1 MRVQIKNTTIFGN
14 FLGIDKKGKAIVVEE
29 ETNKIKKYCK
39 TKLKITN
46 EKGV

>member
-1 MRVQIKNTTIFGN
+1 MRVQIKNTTIFGT
-14 FLGIDKKGKAIVVEE
+14 FLGYDKKGKAVVLEK

-39 TKLKITN
+39 TKLKITI

>member
-1 MRVQIKNTTIFGN
+1 MRVQVKNTTIFGT
-14 FLGIDKKGKAIVVEE
+14 FLGFDKKDKAIVLDE

>member
-1 MRVQIKNTTIFGN
+1 MRVQIKNTTIFGT
-14 FLGIDKKGKAIVVEE
+14 FLGYDKKEKAVVLEE

-39 TKLKITN
+39 TKLKITI

>member
-1 MRVQIKNTTIFGN
+1 MRVQIKNTTIFGT
-14 FLGIDKKGKAIVVEE
+14 FLGYDKKGKAVVLEE

-39 TKLKITN
+39 NKLKITI